1 MSENK
6 TRYHLT
12 KHYIDNPLDFGKVQL
27 LQIGRRYCE
36 HTEIIAAHPH
46 LKWFELT
53 VVTGGSGTILSN
65 GEPSAVHAGDIYLSF
80 PCDVH
85 EIRADRDG
93 RLEYDFFA
101 FYPTSKTL
109 LKALKS
115 ITQNFRG
122 GDKRIFQN
130 NKISQ
135 LVEYAISEFT
145 TDEKPF
151 SQSALGDIFRLIIVY
166 LIRNFNDIEQN
177 SANVSQ
183 PEILCFQLMNYI
195 DTHIYTI
202 KNLKTISPK
211 FNYNY
216 GYLSGLF
223 KRTTGKT
230 LSEYHQLRKMETGKA
245 LVLEKKK
252 SIGEIAEMLGYNLY
266 SFSKAFKRTY
276 GISPKNLQKQAKTLE
291 NERL

>member
-36 HTEIIAAHPH
+36 HTEIITAHPH

-122 GDKRIFQN
+122 
-130 NKISQ
+130 
-135 LVEYAISEFT
+135 
-145 TDEKPF
+145 
-151 SQSALGDIFRLIIVY
+151 
-166 LIRNFNDIEQN
+166 
-177 SANVSQ
+177 
-183 PEILCFQLMNYI
+183 
-195 DTHIYTI
+195 
-202 KNLKTISPK
+202 
-211 FNYNY
+211 
-216 GYLSGLF
+216 
-223 KRTTGKT
+223 
-230 LSEYHQLRKMETGKA
+230 
-245 LVLEKKK
+245 
-252 SIGEIAEMLGYNLY
+252 
-266 SFSKAFKRTY
+266 
-276 GISPKNLQKQAKTLE
+276 
-291 NERL
+291 